1 LIQATFS
8 KKITYDQLCSTRLNL
23 STYLY
28 RENEVYMD
36 QALLVGVS
44 YYETPEQTLRSLDE
58 LEHLALA
65 LDIKTKE
72 KVTQNVKEISSRF
85 YIGSGKV
92 EEIKTIIAVLDIDI
106 VIFDDTLSPAQLKNL
121 EKELDIQ
128 VIDRS
133 FLILSI
139 FAQRAQSK
147 EAVLEVALAQ
157 KSYMLPRLI
166 GMGNSLS
173 RQGGGSFNAKGPG
186 ETKLELDRRRLVNE
200 IAVIKRELQKIHAEK
215 QISRQK
221 RIKNQMPVV
230 ALVGY
235 TNAGKS
241 SLMNSLSSYLNH
253 PSDPVLEKDMLFATL
268 DTKAKRLQKDNHQ
281 PFILI
286 DTVGFVNKLPHE
298 LVRSFE
304 TTLSDVI
311 QADLL
316 IHVVDGAYYS
326 PLQLETTKSVLKSI
340 GADHIERLLVCTKKE
355 IALSEPNIQEDYIFL
370 SNRTKENIDAL
381 VSAIYGHLYKTNRIQ
396 YLKIPF
402 DQGQVYAQIKENNT
416 VLETKYDADG
426 TYVKAIL
433 TPDQTIMYE
442 KYIIKS

>member
-1 LIQATFS
+1 
-8 KKITYDQLCSTRLNL
+8 
-23 STYLY
+23 
-28 RENEVYMD
+28 MD
-36 QALLVGVS
+36 QALLVGLS
-44 YYETPEQTLRSLDE
+44 YHETTEETKHSLDE
-58 LEHLALA
+58 LAHLALA
-65 LDIKTKE
+65 LNIETKE
-72 KVTQNVKEISSRF
+72 KVIQNAKEISPRY

-92 EEIKTIIAVLDIDI
+92 EEIKTMIAVMDIDL

-121 EKELDIQ
+121 EKAFDIQ

-139 FAQRAQSK
+139 FAERAQSK

-166 GMGNSLS
+166 GLGNSLS
-173 RQGGGSFNAKGPG
+173 RQGGGSYNAKGPG

-200 IAVIKRELQKIHAEK
+200 ISLIKKELQKINAEK
-215 QISRQK
+215 QISRQR
-221 RIKNQMPVV
+221 RIKNQIPVV

-241 SLMNSLSSYLNH
+241 SLMNSLATYLNH

-268 DTKAKRLQKDNHQ
+268 DTKAKRLQKENHQ

-304 TTLSDVI
+304 TTLSDVV

-316 IHVVDGAYYS
+316 IHVVDGAYFDIR
-326 PLQLETTKSVLKSI
+326 QVETTKNVLKSI
-340 GADHIERLLVCTKKE
+340 GADHIERLMVCTKKE
-355 IALSEPNIQEDYIFL
+355 IATKEPDLREDYIFL
-370 SNRTKENIDAL
+370 SNRTKENIDTL
-381 VSAIYGHLYKTNRIQ
+381 VSAIYGHLYKTSRIQ
-396 YLKIPF
+396 YLRIPF
-402 DQGQVYAQIKENNT
+402 DQGQIYAQIKENNT
-416 VLETKYDADG
+416 VLETKYTEDG
-426 TYVKAIL
+426 TYVRAVL
-433 TPDQTIMYE
+433 TPDQTILYQ
-442 KYIIKS
+442 KYIIK

>member
-1 LIQATFS
+1 MI
-8 KKITYDQLCSTRLNL
+8 R
-23 STYLY
+23 
-28 RENEVYMD
+28 NERVHMD
-36 QALLVGVS
+36 QAILVGLS
-44 YYETPEQTLRSLDE
+44 YLETTEETINSLNE

-65 LDIKTKE
+65 LNIQTKD
-72 KVTQNVKEISSRF
+72 KVVQNAKAISPRF

-92 EEIKTIIAVLDIDI
+92 LEIKKMIEVLDVDI
-106 VIFDDTLSPAQLKNL
+106 IIFDDTLSPAQIKNL
-121 EKELDIQ
+121 EKELDVQ

-139 FAQRAQSK
+139 FAERAQSR
-147 EAVLEVALAQ
+147 EAVLEVSLAQ
-157 KSYMLPRLI
+157 KMYLLPRLV

-186 ETKLELDRRRLVNE
+186 ETKLELDRRRLSHE
-200 IAVIKRELQKIHAEK
+200 ITIIKAELEKIRAEK
-215 QISRQK
+215 DISRKQ
-221 RIKNQMPVV
+221 RIKNQLPVV

-253 PSDPVLEKDMLFATL
+253 DSEPVLEKDMLFATL
-268 DTKAKRLQKDNHQ
+268 DTKAKRLQKPNYP

-311 QADLL
+311 SADLL
-316 IHVVDGAYYS
+316 LHVVDGAYFNQ
-326 PLQLETTKSVLKSI
+326 LQIDTTKAVLKSLN
-340 GADHIERLLVCTKKE
+340 ADSIERLLVLTKKE
-355 IALSEPNIQEDYIFL
+355 IALTTPNIHEDFIFV

-381 VSAIYGHLYKTNRIQ
+381 VDAIYGHLYKKNRIQ
-396 YLKIPF
+396 VLLIPF
-402 DQGQVYAQIKENNT
+402 DQGQVYNKLKENNT
-416 VLETKYDADG
+416 VLETKYENDG
-426 TYVKAIL
+426 TLVKVIL
-433 TPDQTIMYE
+433 TPDQTILYQ
-442 KYIIKS
+442 KYIVK